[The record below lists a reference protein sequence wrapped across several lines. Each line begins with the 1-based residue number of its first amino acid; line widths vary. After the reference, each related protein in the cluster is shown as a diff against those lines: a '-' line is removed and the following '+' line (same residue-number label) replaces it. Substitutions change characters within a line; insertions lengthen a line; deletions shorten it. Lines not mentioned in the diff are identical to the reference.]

1 MEKEIYHVRAIFAV
15 LEKKRSLLLRNFCK
29 NAINKFAC
37 SSSVVVTHHLAKVA
51 YTSSNLACCFFYA
64 PAAAGVFSCLRCL
77 YLLEFQYAQENSL
90 YLGFMSFPLRSV
102 RMQE

>member
-64 PAAAGVFSCLRCL
+64 PAIAGVFLCFRNGSCR
-77 YLLEFQYAQENSL
+77 
-90 YLGFMSFPLRSV
+90 
-102 RMQE
+102 